1 MGIGEFLG
9 VLYTLRMPE
18 KTSAKSQDTKADET
32 LRRRLAEFVEKHGEK
47 KAIDLLETPRQTF
60 ARVIA
65 GLSVRRATLAF
76 VVAQLDKL
84 EPVDTSDASK
94 ETDHGHE

>member
-1 MGIGEFLG
+1 
-9 VLYTLRMPE
+9 MPN
-18 KTSAKSQDTKADET
+18 SANPKAQETKADET

-76 VVAQLDKL
+76 VLAQLDKL
-84 EPVDTSDASK
+84 ASVDTSDASK
-94 ETDHGHE
+94 GTDHGDE

>member
-1 MGIGEFLG
+1 MAD
-9 VLYTLRMPE
+9 TTMP
-18 KTSAKSQDTKADET
+18 KAQGPKADET

-47 KAIDLLETPRQTF
+47 KAIDQLEMPRQTF

-76 VVAQLDKL
+76 VLAQLDKL
-84 EPVDTSDASK
+84 APVDASDVMKGANN
-94 ETDHGHE
+94 DAQ